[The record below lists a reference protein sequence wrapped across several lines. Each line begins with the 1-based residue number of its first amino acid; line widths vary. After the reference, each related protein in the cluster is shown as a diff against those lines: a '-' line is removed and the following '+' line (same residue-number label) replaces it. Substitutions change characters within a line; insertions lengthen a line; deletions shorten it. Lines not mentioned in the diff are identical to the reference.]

1 LAIILN
7 PNGRIAGQSSTPA
20 AIPGSILARMRGV
33 AQPVGTRPET
43 AADPH
48 EYAFLIGS
56 LLDPATLQ
64 QAEREAVL
72 SGVTT
77 HAVLIASGCIS
88 QPGYTAALAQ
98 ALGLEAA
105 LWGMVIDGSSTVLEE
120 AAAVDG
126 LPALVR
132 GRACRVLSATS
143 AAPAEI
149 ARHAAR
155 LRGQGHAVV
164 LAPQTTIDAAIEA
177 HSRSEGITH
186 AVRGLLSERPTIS
199 AGARTWTWQIVFAAG
214 VLGATIGG
222 VVVVPDATIAALTG
236 LIALPFLC
244 VTLLRLVA
252 LRQILSPSKP
262 AAHNSHADVPRLSD
276 DSLPVYTVLVP
287 LLLDVPVVEDSAGF
301 AAGPFLLPV
310 SPLTPGPQLCGEGGL
325 LSVELSAAI
334 AETAAKRAANAVAA
348 RSVFMGFHPL

>member
-1 LAIILN
+1 
-7 PNGRIAGQSSTPA
+7 
-20 AIPGSILARMRGV
+20 MRGV
-33 AQPVGTRPET
+33 AQRVGTRLET

-56 LLDPATLQ
+56 LLDHATLE
-64 QAEREAVL
+64 QAEREAAL

-77 HAVLIASGCIS
+77 HAVLIASGWIS
-88 QPGYTAALAQ
+88 QPGYAAALAQ
-98 ALGLEAA
+98 AIGLEAA
-105 LWGMVIDGSSTVLEE
+105 LWGMVIDGSRAVSEGG
-120 AAAVDG
+120 AAVDG
-126 LPALVR
+126 LPALVQ

-177 HSRSEGITH
+177 RSRSECIAH

-222 VVVVPDATIAALTG
+222 VFVVPDATIAALTG

-252 LRQILSPSKP
+252 LRQ
-262 AAHNSHADVPRLSD
+262 NSQPIEAC
-276 DSLPVYTVLVP
+276 
-287 LLLDVPVVEDSAGF
+287 
-301 AAGPFLLPV
+301 
-310 SPLTPGPQLCGEGGL
+310 GPQLPRG
-325 LSVELSAAI
+325 
-334 AETAAKRAANAVAA
+334 RAAPQ
-348 RSVFMGFHPL
+348 R